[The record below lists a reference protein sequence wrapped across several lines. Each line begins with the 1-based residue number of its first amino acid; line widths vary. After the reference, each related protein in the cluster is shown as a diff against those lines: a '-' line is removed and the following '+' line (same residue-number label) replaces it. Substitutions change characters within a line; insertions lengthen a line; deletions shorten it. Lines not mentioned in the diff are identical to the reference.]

1 MFYIYYFFIYL
12 LPLLDVSGEE
22 SLTHCGYMGRWESG
36 FLRETE
42 SCWMPVCVSE
52 HTDTHNEKGGWVGE
66 KQPWGVVF
74 CGDSVKRC
82 NLNLTARFKGVF
94 SSAFSSLQG
103 EQVHFVKAFN

>member
-52 HTDTHNEKGGWVGE
+52 HTDTHNEKEGWVGE
-66 KQPWGVVF
+66 KQRALGGCFLWRL
-74 CGDSVKRC
+74 SEEMQ
-82 NLNLTARFKGVF
+82 
-94 SSAFSSLQG
+94 S
-103 EQVHFVKAFN
+103 EFNSKI